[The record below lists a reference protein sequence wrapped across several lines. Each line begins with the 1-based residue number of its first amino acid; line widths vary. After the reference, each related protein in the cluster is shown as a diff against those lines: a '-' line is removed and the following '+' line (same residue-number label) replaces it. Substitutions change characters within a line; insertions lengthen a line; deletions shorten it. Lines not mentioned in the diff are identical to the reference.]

1 MATTATGQAASSP
14 LRYSSFRALA
24 AGRLIDMLGNAIAP
38 VALAFAVLDVT
49 GSLTDLGVVIGART
63 VANVVFVL
71 FGGVLADRLPR
82 RTLLAVST
90 SLAMLSQA
98 VVAVTVLTD
107 TATVAVLVAL
117 SAINGLA
124 AAVALPTS
132 TALLPQTVPEPLRR
146 QANSIVRMG
155 MNTANIL
162 GVSLGGI
169 LVAAVGPGVGLAVD
183 AASFG
188 VAGLFFAFVR
198 TGGQPADEPEA
209 SMLRQLRDGWTEVRS
224 RDWVWVVV
232 LAFLVLN
239 ACFGAYMEVLGPYI
253 ADESFGRSGWGFVVG
268 AQGAGL
274 LVGAVLAMRLRTQRL
289 LLVGCAAMTA
299 IAVVPAML
307 VIWPATV
314 PLMAAAFIAGVGLDV
329 FGVAWET
336 SLQQHIPPNRLARVA
351 SYDILGSLV
360 AIPVAQVA
368 VAPLGKA
375 IGVHTT
381 LLLMTAIVLGCVLI
395 MVTTSGIRR
404 LRQPAS

>member
-14 LRYSSFRALA
+14 LRYGSFRALA

-49 GSLTDLGVVIGART
+49 GSLTDLGIVIGART

-82 RTLLAVST
+82 RMLLALST
-90 SLAMLSQA
+90 TLAMLSQL
-98 VVAVTVLTD
+98 VVALTVLTG
-107 TATVAVLVAL
+107 TATVPVLVVL
-117 SAINGLA
+117 SAVNGLA

-132 TALLPQTVPEPLRR
+132 TALLPQTVPESLRQ

-169 LVAAVGPGVGLAVD
+169 LVGALGPGVGLAVD

-188 VAGLFFAFVR
+188 LAGLCFAFVR
-198 TGGQPADEPEA
+198 IGGQPATEPEA
-209 SMLRQLRDGWTEVRS
+209 SMLRQLREGWTEVRS
-224 RDWVWVVV
+224 RDWVWTVV

-268 AQGAGL
+268 AQGVGL
-274 LVGAVLAMRLRTQRL
+274 LVGAVLAMRLRTRRL
-289 LLVGCAAMTA
+289 LLAGCAAMAA
-299 IAVVPAML
+299 IAVVPVTL
-307 VIWPATV
+307 VVWPATV
-314 PLMAAAFIAGVGLDV
+314 PLMVAAFIAGIGLDV

-336 SLQQHIPPNRLARVA
+336 SLQQHIPPTRLARVA

-360 AIPVAQVA
+360 AIPVAQVV

-381 LLLMTAIVLGCVLI
+381 LLLMTAVVLGCVLL
-395 MVTTSGIRR
+395 MVTTGGVRR
-404 LRQPAS
+404 LRQPAD